1 MTHRTA
7 AAMVVL
13 LMLSGGCAAR
23 HGRPLIGGS
32 TVPNPTGTI
41 SGSVTASTGTSLEGR
56 RVSAIDMATETHY
69 DATTSKDG
77 GYTIKVPPGR
87 YRLEV
92 ELRGGDQL
100 ARQPDQINVNIGD
113 VDERMNFVVGR

>member
-1 MTHRTA
+1 MSLRAA

-13 LMLSGGCAAR
+13 LMLSGGCGAR

-32 TVPNPTGTI
+32 TIANPTGTL
-41 SGSVTASTGTSLEGR
+41 SGTVTSSTGTPLEGR
-56 RVSAIDMATETHY
+56 RVSAINMATEQRY
-69 DATTSKDG
+69 DVTTATNG
-77 GYTIKVPPGR
+77 GYTIKVPTGR

-100 ARQPDQINVNIGD
+100 GTQPEQRQVNVGD
-113 VDERMNFVVGR
+113 VDEKLDFVIGR

>member
-1 MTHRTA
+1 MSVRTA

-13 LMLSGGCAAR
+13 LMLSSGCAAR
-23 HGRPLIGGS
+23 HGRPLIGGA
-32 TVPNPTGTI
+32 TVANPTGTI
-41 SGSVTASTGTSLEGR
+41 SGNVTSSTGTPLEGR

-69 DATTSKDG
+69 DASTSSNG

-100 ARQPDQINVNIGD
+100 AQQPEQTNVNAGD
-113 VDERMNFVVGR
+113 VDDRLNFVVGR

>member
-1 MTHRTA
+1 MTHRPA

-13 LMLSGGCAAR
+13 LILSGGCAAR
-23 HGRPLIGGS
+23 HGRPLAGGS
-32 TVPNPTGTI
+32 PVANPTGTI
-41 SGSVTASTGTSLEGR
+41 SGTVRSTGGTPLEGR
-56 RVSAIDMATETHY
+56 RVSAINVSTQAHFDTMTE
-69 DATTSKDG
+69 KNG

-100 ARQPDQINVNIGD
+100 ASQPDPFNVNVSD
-113 VDERMNFVVGR
+113 LDAQKDLVVGR

>member
-1 MTHRTA
+1 
-7 AAMVVL
+7 MVVL

-23 HGRPLIGGS
+23 HGRPIIGGN
-32 TVPNPTGTI
+32 TIPNPTGTL
-41 SGSVTASTGTSLEGR
+41 SGTVTSSTGTPLEGR
-56 RVSAIDMATETHY
+56 RVSAIDMTTEQHF
-69 DATTSKDG
+69 DVTTASNG

-100 ARQPDQINVNIGD
+100 ATQPEQRQVNVGD
-113 VDERMNFVVGR
+113 LDEKLNFVIGR